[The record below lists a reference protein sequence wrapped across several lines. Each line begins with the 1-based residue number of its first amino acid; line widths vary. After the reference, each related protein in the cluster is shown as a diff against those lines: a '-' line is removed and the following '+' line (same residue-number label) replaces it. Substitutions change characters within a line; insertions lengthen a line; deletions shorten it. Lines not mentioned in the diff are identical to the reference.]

1 MIIQVDEN
9 IALEVYFDLMDR
21 EEGMGD
27 EIRFSIRESGPESIR
42 IFAADET
49 SFLLTIE
56 QAEQLAAGLQEAAA
70 KARSIP
76 RSVFPGVPNPDV
88 DF

>member
-9 IALEVYFDLMDR
+9 IALEVYFDLIDR
-21 EEGMGD
+21 EEGMDD
-27 EIRFSIRESGPESIR
+27 EIRFSIRESGPKNIR

-56 QAEQLAAGLQEAAA
+56 QAEQLAAGLQDAAA
-70 KARSIP
+70 QARSIP
-76 RSVFPGVPNPDV
+76 RSVFPGVPSPDA